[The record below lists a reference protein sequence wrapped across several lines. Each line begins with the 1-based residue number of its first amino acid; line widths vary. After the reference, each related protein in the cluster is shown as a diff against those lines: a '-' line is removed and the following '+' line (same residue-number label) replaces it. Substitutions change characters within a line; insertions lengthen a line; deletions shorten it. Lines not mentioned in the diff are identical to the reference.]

1 MDVRFCEGRNHRRE
15 AHLRAAGSAQVRR
28 ARSSEARLRRIFFS
42 LTKTYMEVGYSE
54 VEPCLS
60 KSLKRRVARDPLE
73 AGGDC
78 SDWRLHCEHGAEPS
92 FAVRN
97 ALVSFRSFG
106 QWIGLND

>member
-1 MDVRFCEGRNHRRE
+1 MRLVLALTISIHVIDSFFRSLLYEHWRRDYFW
-15 AHLRAAGSAQVRR
+15 L
-28 ARSSEARLRRIFFS
+28 
-42 LTKTYMEVGYSE
+42 
-54 VEPCLS
+54 
-60 KSLKRRVARDPLE
+60 ARDPLE

>member
-1 MDVRFCEGRNHRRE
+1 MDREDPLRKPLLRFGSQWLQWSPRVFSESAPTLTTCPITFRGR
-15 AHLRAAGSAQVRR
+15 AIPA
-28 ARSSEARLRRIFFS
+28 
-42 LTKTYMEVGYSE
+42 GYSE
-54 VEPCLS
+54 RDFGGIGKV
-60 KSLKRRVARDPLE
+60 RFARDPLE

-106 QWIGLND
+106 QWISLND